1 MKAINARNRTGPMTV
16 TVLDERRGVSV
27 HRYFSWAPCG
37 GCMRWAV
44 TNLNEEVVSKRR
56 ELGFM
61 TQAEALDRAKELM
74 GL

>member
-1 MKAINARNRTGPMTV
+1 
-16 TVLDERRGVSV
+16 
-27 HRYFSWAPCG
+27 
-37 GCMRWAV
+37 MRWAV